1 MSDETRPQYLHHQQ
15 RWERPL
21 DFLVILAALATIPIV
36 VLQERHYDHLVVS
49 VIDWLIWAIFFV
61 EFVFGL
67 IVVKNRKAYTRS
79 NWLGIAVIV
88 FSFPL
93 LSDLLASI
101 RVLRVARIA
110 RLIRVV
116 AVTGRGLHAMRSSLA
131 GQSLIYVGA
140 LTALLTI
147 SAAALMSVI
156 EPETV
161 RADFG
166 SSLLWAVVTVT
177 TVGYGDIAPVT
188 PIGRA
193 LAVVLMLSGLGL
205 LSTLAASISAY
216 FVGSD
221 NDRET
226 VAIHERLERM
236 ERLLEKMNDGGSYT
250 APSPN
255 LPAGKP
261 HPTDLE
267 NSGRHEL

>member
-1 MSDETRPQYLHHQQ
+1 MSDEIQPRYLDLQQ
-15 RWERPL
+15 RWEKPL
-21 DFLVILAALATIPIV
+21 DLLVILAALATIPIV
-36 VLQERHYDHLVVS
+36 VLQERHYDHLAVS

-67 IVVKNRKAYTRS
+67 IVVRNRKAYARG

-93 LSDLLASI
+93 LPDLLASI

-131 GQSLIYVGA
+131 GQSLVYVGA

-161 RADFG
+161 RDDFG
-166 SSLLWAVVTVT
+166 SSLWWAVVTVT

-188 PIGRA
+188 PIGRG

-221 NDRET
+221 NDREIA
-226 VAIHERLERM
+226 AIHDRLDRM
-236 ERLLEKMNDGGSYT
+236 EQLLEQIHAGSGPA
-250 APSPN
+250 APNPD
-255 LPAGKP
+255 LPAGKRP
-261 HPTDLE
+261 PD
-267 NSGRHEL
+267 